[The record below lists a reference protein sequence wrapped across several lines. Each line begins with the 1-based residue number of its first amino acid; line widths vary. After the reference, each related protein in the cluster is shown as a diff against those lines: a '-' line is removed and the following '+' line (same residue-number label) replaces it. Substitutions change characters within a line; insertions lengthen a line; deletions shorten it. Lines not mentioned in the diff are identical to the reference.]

1 MVGAVLILIAA
12 VCGFTLGVYFT
23 VLAWFAVEPRRRRRA
38 ALRVRAEVLAP
49 QVTAV
54 VTSTRRPP
62 ALPR

>member
-1 MVGAVLILIAA
+1 MTGAVMVAIAA
-12 VCGFTLGVYFT
+12 VCGFSLGVYFT

-49 QVTAV
+49 PVTAHI
-54 VTSTRRPP
+54 TGARRPP